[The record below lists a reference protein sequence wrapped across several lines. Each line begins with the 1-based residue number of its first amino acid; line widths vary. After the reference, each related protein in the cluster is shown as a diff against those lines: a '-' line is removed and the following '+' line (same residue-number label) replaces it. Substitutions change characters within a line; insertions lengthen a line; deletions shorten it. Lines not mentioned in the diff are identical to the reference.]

1 MRMGKNGLLRR
12 AAGAGGLGML
22 ALALALATSLYGG
35 EAVSVAEFE
44 KARVAAIEVRVVPDR
59 AGWVY
64 ELGAPARFRV
74 NVIADGQPLSGV
86 PIRYSMG
93 RENQPATEKTATLT
107 GEDLDLDGGTMTEPG
122 FLRCVVKAQVGA
134 RHYRGLATVGFAP
147 EKIMPTQVDP
157 ADFDAFWAK
166 GKAELA
172 RVPLD
177 PRIELIPEASR
188 GAINVYHVSFRNW
201 SRTDSDRYPG
211 RIYGILC
218 EPKAAGHYPAFLRV
232 PASGVRPYG
241 GERALAERGAITLE
255 IGIHGIPVN
264 QPGEI
269 YDQLRTGSLDG
280 YPLFNL
286 DNPERYFYRRVH
298 LGCVRAL
305 DFLTSR
311 ENWDGKK
318 LLVFGA
324 SQGGMLAIA
333 TGALDPRVTA
343 VAAMIPAYCDVTGY
357 LHGRAGGWPHMF
369 RSAEPWQRTPEKIA
383 TSSYYDTVNFAKRLR
398 GPVLVALGFND
409 GNCPATSVYS
419 AYNSIRAPKE
429 MVTALEAGHTVTP
442 EMDQRVKSWLAQQAG
457 LAE

>member
-1 MRMGKNGLLRR
+1 MGKRIMASFPGWGVARVAVL
-12 AAGAGGLGML
+12 AM
-22 ALALALATSLYGG
+22 ALAPGVPLRAG
-35 EAVSVAEFE
+35 EASSVAEFE
-44 KARVAAIEVRVVPDR
+44 RARVAPIEVRVVPDR

-64 ELGAPARFRV
+64 ELGAPAKFRV
-74 NVIADGQPLSGV
+74 NVMADGQPLSGV
-86 PIRYSMG
+86 AIRYAIG
-93 RENQPATEKTATLT
+93 PENEPATEKSATLS
-107 GEDLDLDGGTMTEPG
+107 GDDLELDARTMSEPG
-122 FLRCVVKAQVGA
+122 FVRCVVKAQVGG
-134 RHYRGLATVGFAP
+134 RNYRGLATIGFAP
-147 EKIMPTQVDP
+147 EKIVPTQAEP

-166 GKAELA
+166 GKSELE
-172 RVPLD
+172 RVPLE
-177 PRIELIPEASR
+177 PRLELIPEASR

-218 EPKAAGHYPAFLRV
+218 EPKAPGRYPAFLRV
-232 PASGVRPYG
+232 PASGVRPYS
-241 GERALAERGAITLE
+241 GERTLAERGAITLE

-298 LGCVRAL
+298 LGCVRAV

-311 ENWDGKK
+311 EKWDGKNF
-318 LLVFGA
+318 LVFGA

-369 RSAEPWQRTPEKIA
+369 RSAEAGQRTPEKIA
-383 TSSYYDTVNFAKRLR
+383 TTSYYDTVNFAKRLR

-409 GNCPATSVYS
+409 ENCPATSVYS

-429 MVTALEAGHTVTP
+429 IVTALSAGHTVTP
-442 EMDQRVKSWLAQQAG
+442 EMDQRVRSWLARQAG
-457 LAE
+457 LEK